1 MRKKYIYKE
10 RIIIQFEDKT
20 RASYSYK
27 LYGNLLEEVAEQS
40 FLLGHK
46 VQNLFKKEGEIV
58 KIYFKDW
65 ETFTIIDTEDFD
77 KVRNIHW
84 SINHNGYVYSRQ
96 GGKTLY
102 LHRIISGYRDEDY
115 PELVVDHKDNNPLNN
130 RKNNL
135 RIVSQRENATNKK
148 NQENMGVN
156 KHHHNGSWRARW
168 VDSTGKKCSKNFSGQ
183 FAKERAAEYRLQ
195 KIKENGYLRTF
206 ND

>member
-40 FLLGHK
+40 FLLGRK
-46 VQNLFKKEGEIV
+46 VQNLFKKEGEII

-65 ETFTIIDTEDFD
+65 ETFTTIDAEDFE

-84 SINHNGYVYSRQ
+84 SINHKGYVYSRQ

-102 LHRIISGYRDEDY
+102 LHRIISKYRDEDY
-115 PELVVDHKDNNPLNN
+115 PDLVVDHKDNNPLNN
-130 RKNNL
+130 RKSNL

-156 KHHHNGSWRARW
+156 KHYNGSWRARW
-168 VDSTGKKCSKNFSGQ
+168 VDSTGKECSKSFSGQ